1 MQVIDIEAL
10 HSPRYAQPQISF
22 RRTDA
27 DRRPSRPF
35 VRPNDIAPT
44 WEEREAESA
53 RRLKAL
59 TAKRVDYSPIVGAS
73 QPSVAVKKSA
83 EVERQADLYRKRAAR
98 LKIAV
103 LRALADGAE
112 TSSDICRRG
121 ICSVR
126 LAHKTATLLRSA
138 GLLTG
143 SSSRGAWKG
152 GGIPPVLFKLTEA
165 GREAIRT
172 GEVPE

>member
-1 MQVIDIEAL
+1 
-10 HSPRYAQPQISF
+10 
-22 RRTDA
+22 
-27 DRRPSRPF
+27 
-35 VRPNDIAPT
+35 VRPNDTAPT

-53 RRLKAL
+53 RRLLAIS
-59 TAKRVDYSPIVGAS
+59 AKRIDYSATIGAT
-73 QPSVAVKKSA
+73 PTAVAVNKSVEA
-83 EVERQADLYRKRAAR
+83 ERQADLYRKRAAR

-112 TSSDICRRG
+112 TSSEICRRG

-143 SSSRGAWKG
+143 SSARGAWKG

-165 GREAIRT
+165 GREAIKT